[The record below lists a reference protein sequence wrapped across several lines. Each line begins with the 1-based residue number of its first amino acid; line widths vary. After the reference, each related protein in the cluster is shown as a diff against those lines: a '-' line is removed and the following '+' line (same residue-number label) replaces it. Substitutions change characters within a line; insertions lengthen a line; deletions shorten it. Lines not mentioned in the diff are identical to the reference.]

1 VCRPNEIQHAS
12 KGTARLKDYKTLHR
26 SKCRQSQSSLLRI
39 NFLVCVWVTVWL
51 WRADCNELCPNL
63 TVVALQ
69 SLSYTRPHMPGLQCR
84 CQRNS
89 NVLSLTVH
97 FLTSVPVLLQFQN
110 FYWQTDTDGFREKK
124 QQFQIRLS
132 RWMGLSSCHCG
143 DKAVTA
149 MTSLSCDDAMMT
161 MLSSSCQRRCLACCQ
176 RPW

>member
-1 VCRPNEIQHAS
+1 MSSKSVVVTSNKFPGVCLGDRVIVTSWLQWTVP
-12 KGTARLKDYKTLHR
+12 
-26 SKCRQSQSSLLRI
+26 QSQS
-39 NFLVCVWVTVWL
+39 CCT
-51 WRADCNELCPNL
+51 A
-63 TVVALQ
+63 

-84 CQRNS
+84 CQWNS

-97 FLTSVPVLLQFQN
+97 FLTSVLVLLQFQN
-110 FYWQTDTDGFREKK
+110 FYWQTDTDGFREKPR
-124 QQFQIRLS
+124 FQIRLS